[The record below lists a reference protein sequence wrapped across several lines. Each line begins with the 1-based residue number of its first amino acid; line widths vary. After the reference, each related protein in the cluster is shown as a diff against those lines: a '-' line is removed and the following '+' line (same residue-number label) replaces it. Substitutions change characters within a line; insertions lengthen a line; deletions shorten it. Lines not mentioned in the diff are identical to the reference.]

1 VTDSADNGLRV
12 GVEVINETGVPIDE
26 EAAARA
32 VMFVLERESVS
43 SGEVALAFVEEAA
56 MAELNKTYRS
66 FDGATDVLSFPGGP
80 DDDFDWPEPEEG
92 LALHLG
98 DIVVCPAVAERNA
111 AEEGISLAEEMRRL
125 VVHGTLHLLDYD
137 HEVDQGEQRSREAE
151 LLGDP
156 GWDAPP
162 LVSAP

>member
-1 VTDSADNGLRV
+1 MTDPAEGGLRV
-12 GVEVINETGVPIDE
+12 GVEVVNETAVPIDE

-32 VMFVLERESVS
+32 VMFVLEREDVS

-56 MAELNKTYRS
+56 MAELNSTYRS
-66 FDGATDVLSFPGGP
+66 LDEATDVLSFPGGP

-92 LALHLG
+92 LAPHLG
-98 DIVVCPAVAERNA
+98 DIVICPTVAQRNA
-111 AEEGISLAEEMRRL
+111 AEDGVPLAEELRRL

-137 HEVDQGEQRSREAE
+137 HEVDQGEQRARETE

-156 GWDAPP
+156 TWDAAP
-162 LVSAP
+162 LVATQ